1 MQNELSKATKLTYNH
16 VHLTSFSVMKVNLAA
31 QVLSRSVGLVIE
43 EYGGEAATET
53 AKFIK
58 LVDRFFDCLNV
69 RSLYEGERK
78 RKPDLM
84 PYTSVDDP
92 RFQFLTEDF
101 LGYLRD
107 LKDQV
112 DNRQGFSKTE
122 KSKMFLS
129 YQSKA
134 VVEATK
140 YLIQHGVK
148 FVLTNKFCQ
157 DPVEEHFGRHR
168 ALGRR
173 SDNPTVFE
181 FGYQEN
187 KLRLQRS
194 LALQI
199 KPNGNV
205 KRSSKQYEIEIDD
218 TPLKKKR
225 RNKTSTEAC

>member
-1 MQNELSKATKLTYNH
+1 
-16 VHLTSFSVMKVNLAA
+16 MKVNLAA
-31 QVLSRSVGLVIE
+31 QVLSRSVGLIIE

-53 AKFIK
+53 ARFIK

-101 LGYLRD
+101 LGYIRD
-107 LKDQV
+107 WKDQV
-112 DNRQGFSKTE
+112 DNRQGFNKTE
-122 KSKMFLS
+122 TSKMFLS
-129 YQSKA
+129 YQTYKGLVITTKA

-140 YLIQHGVK
+140 YLIQHGVN

-168 ALGRR
+168 ALGRQ
-173 SDNPTVFE
+173 SDNPTVYE
-181 FGYQEN
+181 FGYQEY

-205 KRSSKQYEIEIDD
+205 TRSSKLCEIEIDD

-225 RNKTSTEAC
+225 RNTLVTYKT